1 MWAWFVLR
9 GVVLCAILTLSS
21 VYNFAS
27 DKMAT
32 AVLCVLAALVLVS
45 LYGEGVGASWASSP
59 PISVRLKAQWSRTP
73 LLLEAR

>member
-1 MWAWFVLR
+1 
-9 GVVLCAILTLSS
+9 
-21 VYNFAS
+21 
-27 DKMAT
+27 MAT